1 MTKTSYARRFL
12 PFVAVASLALTA
24 CGSSNPVA
32 SASEAFRLNGTA
44 YSIEE
49 FDALNDALVAVGQY
63 TAQNGTIS
71 RTDLAVTLSVLIRY
85 QAYVDF
91 IAANGLEETEEDRK
105 AVLAES
111 ESDPNFA
118 TYPEALRETLLKLNV
133 SDRVMERVT
142 APSASDLEKMYNKMP
157 ASAGVLC
164 LSHILV
170 ETEAE
175 AREVLKTVNGGTP
188 FAEVAAAKSTE
199 PGAAESGGALK
210 DGEEDC
216 NPLPGLQQSFDAD
229 FMVGAIAAKPGVPTG
244 PIKTQFGWHII
255 LSHAFDDVK
264 ESATRVLGQNTG
276 ALLLAGH
283 LASVDVSVNSK
294 YGVWNGATG
303 RIS

>member
-1 MTKTSYARRFL
+1 MTKTSYARRLL

-44 YSIEE
+44 YSIKD
-49 FDALNDALVAVGQY
+49 FDALNEALIAVGQY
-63 TAQNGTIS
+63 TAENGTIS
-71 RTDLAVTLSVLIRY
+71 RQDLTVTLGVLIRY

-91 IAANGLEETEEDRK
+91 IKANGLSETDEDRN
-105 AVLAES
+105 AVLTDAD
-111 ESDPNFA
+111 SDPNFA
-118 TYPEALRETLLKLNV
+118 SYPEALRETLLKLNV
-133 SDRVMERVT
+133 SDRVMERVSAPTT
-142 APSASDLEKMYNKMP
+142 AELEKLYNKMP

-170 ETEAE
+170 ETEDE
-175 AREVLKTVNGGTP
+175 AREVLKTVNAGTP

-199 PGAAESGGALK
+199 PGADQSGGALK
-210 DGEEDC
+210 DGDEDC

-255 LSHAFDDVK
+255 LSHAFDDVR
-264 ESATRVLGQNTG
+264 ESAERVLGQNAG

-283 LASVDVSVNSK
+283 LAAADVSVNSK

-303 RIS
+303 QIN

>member
-44 YSIEE
+44 YSITD
-49 FDALNDALVAVGQY
+49 FDALNDALIAVGQY
-63 TAQNGTIS
+63 NAENGTIK
-71 RTDLAVTLSVLIRY
+71 REDLAVTLSVLIRY
-85 QAYVDF
+85 QAYLDF
-91 IAANGLEETEEDRK
+91 IKANGLEETDEDRS
-105 AVLAES
+105 AVIADS

-118 TYPEALRETLLKLNV
+118 TYPEALRDTLLKLNV
-133 SDRVMERVT
+133 SDRVMERVS
-142 APSASDLEKMYNKMP
+142 APSAEQLEKLYNKMP

-170 ETEAE
+170 ETEDE
-175 AREVLKTVNGGTP
+175 AREVLKTVNSGTP

-199 PGAAESGGALK
+199 PGADQSGGALK
-210 DGEEDC
+210 DGDEDC

-255 LSHAFDDVK
+255 LSHTFDDVK
-264 ESATRVLGQNTG
+264 ESVARVLGQNTG

-283 LASVDVSVNSK
+283 LAAADVSVNSK

>member
-1 MTKTSYARRFL
+1 VTKTSHARRFL

-32 SASEAFRLNGTA
+32 SASEAFRLNGTS
-44 YSIEE
+44 YSIKD
-49 FDALNDALVAVGQY
+49 FDALNDALIAVGQY
-63 TAQNGTIS
+63 TTDNGTIS
-71 RTDLAVTLSVLIRY
+71 RQDLAVTLAVLIRY

-91 IAANGLEETEEDRK
+91 AKANGLTETDADRS
-105 AVLAES
+105 AVGAEAD
-111 ESDPNFA
+111 SDPNFA
-118 TYPEALRETLLKLNV
+118 TYPEALRNTLLQLNV

-142 APSASDLEKMYNKMP
+142 EPSAEELKKLYNKMP

-164 LSHILV
+164 LSHILLD
-170 ETEAE
+170 TEDE
-175 AREVLKTVNGGTP
+175 ARQALKDVNGGTP

-199 PGAAESGGALK
+199 PGADQSGGALK

-255 LSHAFDDVK
+255 LSHEFDDVK
-264 ESATRVLGQNTG
+264 ESVARVLSQNTG

-283 LASVDVSVNSK
+283 LAAADVSVNSK

>member
-44 YSIEE
+44 YSIED
-49 FDALNDALVAVGQY
+49 FDALNEALIAVGQY
-63 TAQNGTIS
+63 TAENGTIS
-71 RTDLAVTLSVLIRY
+71 RQDLAVTLAVLIRY
-85 QAYVDF
+85 EAYVDY
-91 IAANGLEETEEDRK
+91 IEANGLEETEEDRN
-105 AVLAES
+105 AVQADADA
-111 ESDPNFA
+111 DPNFA

-133 SDRVMERVT
+133 SDRVMERVGAPT
-142 APSASDLEKMYNKMP
+142 AEELEKLYNKMP

-170 ETEAE
+170 ETEDE
-175 AREVLKTVNGGTP
+175 AREVLKTVNAGTP

-199 PGAAESGGALK
+199 PGADQTGGALK
-210 DGEEDC
+210 DGDEDC

-255 LSHAFDDVK
+255 LSHTFDDVK
-264 ESATRVLGQNTG
+264 ESAARVLGQNAG

-283 LASVDVSVNSK
+283 LAAADVSVNSK

>member
-12 PFVAVASLALTA
+12 PFIAVASLALTA

-44 YSIEE
+44 YSIKD
-49 FDALNDALVAVGQY
+49 FDSLNEALISVGQY
-63 TAQNGTIS
+63 TAENGTIK
-71 RTDLAVTLSVLIRY
+71 REDLAVTLAVLIRY
-85 QAYVDF
+85 EAYVDF
-91 IAANGLEETEEDRK
+91 IKANGLKETDEDRS
-105 AVLAES
+105 AVLADAET
-111 ESDPNFA
+111 EPNFA

-142 APSASDLEKMYNKMP
+142 APTDAELEKLYNTMP

-170 ETEAE
+170 DTEDE
-175 AREVLKTVNGGTP
+175 ARKALQEVTSGTA
-188 FAEVAAAKSTE
+188 FAQVAKAKSIE
-199 PGAAESGGALK
+199 PGADQSGGALK

-255 LSHAFDDVK
+255 LSHEFDDVK
-264 ESATRVLGQNTG
+264 ESAARVLAQNTG

-283 LASVDVSVNSK
+283 LAAADVSVNSK
-294 YGVWNGATG
+294 YGVWNSATG

>member
-1 MTKTSYARRFL
+1 VTKTSYARRFL

-44 YSIEE
+44 YSIKD
-49 FDALNDALVAVGQY
+49 FDSLNDALIAVGQY
-63 TAQNGTIS
+63 STENGTIK
-71 RTDLAVTLSVLIRY
+71 REDLAVTLAVLIRY

-91 IAANGLEETEEDRK
+91 TKANGLTETDEDRN
-105 AVLAES
+105 AVVADS

-118 TYPEALRETLLKLNV
+118 TYPEALRDTLLKLNV
-133 SDRVMERVT
+133 SDRVMERVSAPT
-142 APSASDLEKMYNKMP
+142 AADLEKLYNKMP

-170 ETEAE
+170 ETEDE
-175 AREVLKTVNGGTP
+175 AREVLKSVNSGTP
-188 FAEVAAAKSTE
+188 FAEVAAVKSTE
-199 PGAAESGGALK
+199 PGADQSGGALK
-210 DGEEDC
+210 DGDEDC

-255 LSHAFDDVK
+255 LSHTFDDVK
-264 ESATRVLGQNTG
+264 ESAARVLGQNTG

-283 LASVDVSVNSK
+283 LAAANVSVNSK

>member
-1 MTKTSYARRFL
+1 VTKTSYARRFL
-12 PFVAVASLALTA
+12 PFIAVASLALSA

-32 SASEAFRLNGTA
+32 SASEAFRLNGVA
-44 YSIEE
+44 YSIKD
-49 FDALNDALVAVGQY
+49 FDALNEALIKVGQY
-63 TAQNGTIS
+63 PSENGTIS
-71 RTDLAVTLSVLIRY
+71 REDLAVTLAVLIRY

-91 IAANGLEETEEDRK
+91 AKANGLKETDEDRN
-105 AVLAES
+105 AVNADADA
-111 ESDPNFA
+111 DPNFA
-118 TYPEALRETLLKLNV
+118 SYPEALRETLLKLNV

-142 APSASDLEKMYNKMP
+142 APTLDELKKLYNKMP

-164 LSHILV
+164 LSHILL
-170 ETEAE
+170 ETEEE
-175 AREVLKTVNGGTP
+175 AREALKEVTSGTP
-188 FAEVAAAKSTE
+188 FAQVAAAKSIE
-199 PGAAESGGALK
+199 PGASQSGGALK

-216 NPLPGLQQSFDAD
+216 NALPSLQQSFDPD

-255 LSHAFDDVK
+255 LSHEFDDVK
-264 ESATRVLGQNTG
+264 ESAARVLAQNTG

-283 LASVDVSVNSK
+283 LATVNVSVNSK

>member
-44 YSIEE
+44 YSIED
-49 FDALNDALVAVGQY
+49 FDALNEALIAVGQY
-63 TAQNGTIS
+63 TSENGTIS
-71 RTDLAVTLSVLIRY
+71 RQDLTVTLGVLIRY

-91 IAANGLEETEEDRK
+91 IKANSLEETDEDRN
-105 AVLAES
+105 AVLADAD
-111 ESDPNFA
+111 SDPNFD

-133 SDRVMERVT
+133 SDRVMERVGAPT
-142 APSASDLEKMYNKMP
+142 AEELEKLYNKMP

-170 ETEAE
+170 ETEDE
-175 AREVLKTVNGGTP
+175 AREALKAVNSGTP
-188 FAEVAAAKSTE
+188 FADVAAAKSTE
-199 PGAAESGGALK
+199 PGADESGGALK
-210 DGEEDC
+210 DGDEDC

-229 FMVGAIAAKPGVPTG
+229 FMVGAVAAKPGVPTG

-264 ESATRVLGQNTG
+264 ESAARVLGQNSG

-283 LASVDVSVNSK
+283 LAAADVSVNSK
-294 YGVWNGATG
+294 YGVWNSATG
-303 RIS
+303 QIS

>member
-1 MTKTSYARRFL
+1 VTKTSYARRFL

-44 YSIEE
+44 YSIED
-49 FDALNDALVAVGQY
+49 FDALNEALITVGQY
-63 TAQNGTIS
+63 TAENGTIK
-71 RTDLAVTLSVLIRY
+71 REDLAVTLAVLIRY
-85 QAYVDF
+85 QGYVDF
-91 IAANGLEETEEDRK
+91 IKANGLKETDEDRD
-105 AVLAES
+105 AVLADAN
-111 ESDPNFA
+111 SDPNFA
-118 TYPEALRETLLKLNV
+118 TYPETLRETLLKLNV
-133 SDRVMERVT
+133 SDRVMERVSTPT
-142 APSASDLEKMYNKMP
+142 AEELEKLYNKMP
-157 ASAGVLC
+157 ASSGVLC

-170 ETEAE
+170 ETEDE
-175 AREVLKTVNGGTP
+175 AREALRSVTDGTP

-199 PGAAESGGALK
+199 PGADQSGGALK
-210 DGEEDC
+210 DGDEDC

-264 ESATRVLGQNTG
+264 DSATRVLAQNTG

-283 LASVDVSVNSK
+283 LAAADVSVNSK